1 MNEYGDI
8 QGMQVD
14 ERTEV
19 LINRYLDGEL
29 SDAQQAELH
38 AILGRDPAARAML
51 EQYHRND
58 ALVAQALRRGIE
70 STMTATAPGRRRGT
84 WLAIASSG
92 LAAAA
97 VFVFSIAPQLPHNQP
112 NQTAKFAKT
121 GGSIPVGVPTEYTFA
136 EPVHIPQVP
145 ARLVDYRDDDLMP
158 QRRQQLTDR
167 ELIGVR
173 GDDGR
178 LYLIERNVKS
188 TRVAPMAG
196 EY

>member
-1 MNEYGDI
+1 MNSHDDI
-8 QGMQVD
+8 LSMQVD
-14 ERTEV
+14 ERTEL

-29 SDAQQAELH
+29 GDAQQAELH
-38 AILGRDPAARAML
+38 AILGRDPAARAMF
-51 EQYHRND
+51 EHYHRND

-70 STMTATAPGRRRGT
+70 STRTATAPGRSRGT
-84 WLAIASSG
+84 WLAIASSA

-97 VFVFSIAPQLPHNQP
+97 VLVFSIVPQHPRGSPLTPHSIATSGALPPLGQP
-112 NQTAKFAKT
+112 
-121 GGSIPVGVPTEYTFA
+121 VEYTFS
-136 EPVHIPQVP
+136 EPVVIPQVP

-158 QRRQQLTDR
+158 QRRQQRTDR

-178 LYLIERNVKS
+178 LYILERNVQS
-188 TRVAPMAG
+188 TRVVPMAG

>member
-1 MNEYGDI
+1 MNSGDDI
-8 QGMQVD
+8 LSMQVD
-14 ERTEV
+14 ERTEL

-51 EQYHRND
+51 DQYHRND
-58 ALVAQALRRGIE
+58 ALVAQALRRGVE
-70 STMTATAPGRRRGT
+70 STMMATAPGRRRGA
-84 WLAIASSG
+84 WLAIASSA

-97 VFVFSIAPQLPHNQP
+97 VIVFSIGPQLNQVAPVLP
-112 NQTAKFAKT
+112 NTIATGRTAPILGAPST
-121 GGSIPVGVPTEYTFA
+121 YPVFDPITV
-136 EPVHIPQVP
+136 PQVP
-145 ARLVDYRDDDLMP
+145 TRLVDYRDDDLMP
-158 QRRQQLTDR
+158 KRRQQLTDR

-178 LYLIERNVKS
+178 LYIIERNVKS